1 MTEHILKTWPEF
13 FRAVKTGKKTFEMR
27 LNDRNYQVGDVL
39 ILKEYEPFTEEFSGD
54 YLIKKVTYLLG
65 EPYTPDGYVI
75 MALGDIGHSKT
86 LIPTKLIN
94 TTDPQFLPS
103 RKYPNDG
110 GADLRARLD
119 QPKRVYPHEIMK
131 VPTGIA
137 VEIPEG
143 HVGLIQ
149 PRSGASSEGKL
160 VITGT
165 IDSNYRGEMLM
176 TVANINDECYVVI
189 QPLERM
195 AQLVV
200 VPVYLAEFELVDE
213 LSESD
218 RGSKGFGSSGKY

>member
-1 MTEHILKTWPEF
+1 MI
-13 FRAVKTGKKTFEMR
+13 
-27 LNDRNYQVGDVL
+27 RNCSNCKYVELTNEDLPCRVCRGELDNW
-39 ILKEYEPFTEEFSGD
+39 EPKPFK
-54 YLIKKVTYLLG
+54 IK
-65 EPYTPDGYVI
+65 
-75 MALGDIGHSKT
+75 A
-86 LIPTKLIN
+86 KLMN
-94 TTDPQFLPS
+94 TDDLQFLPT
-103 RKYPNDG
+103 RKYPDDG
-110 GADLRARLD
+110 GADLRARLEH
-119 QPKRVYPHEIMK
+119 PRRIYSHEILK

-176 TVANINDECYVVI
+176 TVANINDEGYVVI
-189 QPLERM
+189 QPFERI

-200 VPVYLAEFELVDE
+200 VPVYIAEFVLADE

-218 RGSKGFGSSGKY
+218 RGAKGFGSSGKY